1 MIPVPWLRKGGEKQ
15 TKKQSLTLDLNWDL
29 GFSVNLMTRSVT
41 SCSCCQ
47 ELHQE
52 PWVIITFQ
60 SPSGKTWS
68 NFSEA
73 SDFDSDLQTEPNPE
87 GYSFSPRESLCQSV
101 LSLLRRQSREEWLK
115 WLVFWIGY
123 LFSSSPTSVLPVFSL
138 QAYSSSSAVPL
149 TSDFLTGSLV
159 LRCKFLRKMN

>member
-1 MIPVPWLRKGGEKQ
+1 MIPVLWLRKGGEKQ

-41 SCSCCQ
+41 SCSFCQ

-73 SDFDSDLQTEPNPE
+73 SDFWFRFADRAKFWGL
-87 GYSFSPRESLCQSV
+87 SLFPMGVFVSV
-101 LSLLRRQSREEWLK
+101 LSLLGRQSREEWLK
-115 WLVFWIGY
+115 ELVFWTSY
-123 LFSSSPTSVLPVFSL
+123 LFSSSAASVLPVFSC
-138 QAYSSSSAVPL
+138 QAYSSSYSYFG
-149 TSDFLTGSLV
+149 FLGLEV
-159 LRCKFLRKMN
+159 